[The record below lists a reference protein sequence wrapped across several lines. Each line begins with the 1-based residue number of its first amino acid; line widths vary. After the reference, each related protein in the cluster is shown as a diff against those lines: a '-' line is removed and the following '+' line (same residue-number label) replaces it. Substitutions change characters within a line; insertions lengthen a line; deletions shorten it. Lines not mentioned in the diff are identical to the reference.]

1 MSYLLISIP
10 FLLITGPFLPDL
22 ALITICIIYLFNNF
36 FSDIRKYYKNYFV
49 ILFLIF
55 YVFCILSSLFSD
67 YSSISITR
75 SIGYIRFLIFTLA
88 VIYILNSNPKVVKGL
103 FYSILVC
110 FLILILDGFF
120 QFYFKENIF
129 GFVMQQNRTSSF
141 FKDELIYGSYLS
153 KFLPIFLSLFFL
165 IKKKNNKLNII
176 FSIIFILSVFAIT
189 ISGERSSLFL
199 TILILLYL
207 MMMLKLN
214 FKILSIFF
222 VTIFFGVG
230 LLVTLNETVK
240 NRIIIFT
247 KNQIFSENKTY
258 FFSEDHNGHLLSA
271 LDIFKQN
278 NKIIG
283 IGPKNYRNY
292 CFNNEKYNNKPYV
305 CSSHPHNTY
314 IQILL
319 ETGILG
325 FTILIFIFFIII
337 YLSLRHF
344 FLKLIKRKYLLSN
357 FQVCLLSFYFM
368 IFWPLVPTGSFFNN
382 YLSIIYYIP
391 FGLLIWSK
399 IRFKSS

>member
-36 FSDIRKYYKNYFV
+36 FSDIRKYYKNYFL

-55 YVFCILSSLFSD
+55 YIICILSSLFSD

-103 FYSILVC
+103 FYSILIC

-258 FFSEDHNGHLLSA
+258 LFSEDHNGHLLSA

>member
-153 KFLPIFLSLFFL
+153 KFLPILLSLFFL

-222 VTIFFGVG
+222 VTIFLGVG

-325 FTILIFIFFIII
+325 FTILIFIFFLII

>member
-49 ILFLIF
+49 ISFLIF
-55 YVFCILSSLFSD
+55 YVVCILSSLFSD

-88 VIYILNSNPKVVKGL
+88 VIYILNSNPKVIKGL
-103 FYSILVC
+103 FYSILIC
-110 FLILILDGFF
+110 FLILIFDGFF

-222 VTIFFGVG
+222 VTIFLGVG

-271 LDIFKQN
+271 IDIFKQN

-325 FTILIFIFFIII
+325 FTILIFIFFTII

-368 IFWPLVPTGSFFNN
+368 IFWPLIPTGSFFNN

-399 IRFKSS
+399 IRFKFS

>member
-55 YVFCILSSLFSD
+55 YFFFILSSLFSD

-258 FFSEDHNGHLLSA
+258 LFSEDHNGHLLSA

>member
-258 FFSEDHNGHLLSA
+258 LFSEDHNGHLLSA

>member
-55 YVFCILSSLFSD
+55 FVICILSSLFSD

-88 VIYILNSNPKVVKGL
+88 VIYILNSNPKVVQGL
-103 FYSILVC
+103 FYSILIC
-110 FLILILDGFF
+110 FLILIFDGFF

-165 IKKKNNKLNII
+165 LKKKNNKLNII
-176 FSIIFILSVFAIT
+176 FSIIFVLSVFAIT

-240 NRIIIFT
+240 NRIIIYT

-258 FFSEDHNGHLLSA
+258 FFSEDHNGHLLA
-271 LDIFKQN
+271 AIDIFKQN

-283 IGPKNYRNY
+283 IGPKNFRNY

-325 FTILIFIFFIII
+325 FTILIFIFSIII
-337 YLSLRHF
+337 FLSLRHF
-344 FLKLIKRKYLLSN
+344 FLKLIKKKYLLSN

-368 IFWPLVPTGSFFNN
+368 IFWPLVPTGSLFNN
-382 YLSIIYYIP
+382 YLSIIYFLP
-391 FGLLIWSK
+391 AGLCIWSLK
-399 IRFKSS
+399 K

>member
-55 YVFCILSSLFSD
+55 YVICILSSLFSD

-222 VTIFFGVG
+222 VTIFLGVG

-325 FTILIFIFFIII
+325 FTILIFIFFLII

-399 IRFKSS
+399 IRFKSF

>member
-55 YVFCILSSLFSD
+55 FVICILSSLFSD

-103 FYSILVC
+103 FYSILLC
-110 FLILILDGFF
+110 FLILIFDGFF
-120 QFYFKENIF
+120 QFYFKQNIF

-165 IKKKNNKLNII
+165 LKKKNNKLNII
-176 FSIIFILSVFAIT
+176 FSIIFVLSVFAIT

-258 FFSEDHNGHLLSA
+258 FFSEDHNGHLLA
-271 LDIFKQN
+271 AIDIFKQN

-283 IGPKNYRNY
+283 IGPKNFRNY

-325 FTILIFIFFIII
+325 FTILIFIFSIII
-337 YLSLRHF
+337 FLSLRHF
-344 FLKLIKRKYLLSN
+344 FLKLIKKKYLLSN

-368 IFWPLVPTGSFFNN
+368 IFWPLVPTGSLFNN
-382 YLSIIYYIP
+382 YLSIIYFLP
-391 FGLLIWSK
+391 AGLCIWSLK
-399 IRFKSS
+399 K